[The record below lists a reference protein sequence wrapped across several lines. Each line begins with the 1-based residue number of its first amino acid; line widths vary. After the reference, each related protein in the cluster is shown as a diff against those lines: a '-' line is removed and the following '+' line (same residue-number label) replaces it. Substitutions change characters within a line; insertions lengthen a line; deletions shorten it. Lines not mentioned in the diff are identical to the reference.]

1 MVKAGVL
8 LNRKLNE
15 FKSLKQLRMR
25 LRRIERPLTIKLDN
39 IYNIPPGII
48 RTEKIKVVVSVWW
61 SPLLHIV
68 SELDFG
74 TIIEGK
80 KPQVLSSSLLLL
92 T

>member
-1 MVKAGVL
+1 
-8 LNRKLNE
+8 
-15 FKSLKQLRMR
+15 MR

-39 IYNIPPGII
+39 VYNIPPGII
-48 RTEKIKVVVSVWW
+48 RTERITVVVSVWW

-80 KPQVLSSSLLLL
+80 KPQVLRLLLL
-92 T
+92 